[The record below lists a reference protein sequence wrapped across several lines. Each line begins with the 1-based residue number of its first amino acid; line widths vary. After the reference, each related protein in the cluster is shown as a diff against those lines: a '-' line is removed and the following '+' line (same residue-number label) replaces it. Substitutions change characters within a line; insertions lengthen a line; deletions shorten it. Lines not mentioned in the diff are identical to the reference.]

1 MYVYNWVTLL
11 YSWNTI
17 NQLYFNWKKKKQAV
31 YLIGWI
37 NDFLSTHFVRNDF
50 TESDLSLSS
59 LSANCEGDMPKLTV
73 RPPCGLQW
81 LSFVMPPRGVFKNKI
96 TGENFN
102 HKGRFCGVTPAF
114 LNLSLLRPVA
124 GHFSV
129 VEAVSCIVGYL
140 ATSTL
145 DAKRSILSYN
155 TLSLQTLP
163 DSPGSSWGKSHFWLK
178 NHWVKQTNN
187 NKKRLTDQL
196 CPGKLILKSPNT
208 LCYCFSICV
217 INFYFG

>member
-1 MYVYNWVTLL
+1 MSHFAL
-11 YSWNTI
+11 
-17 NQLYFNWKKKKQAV
+17 QLKYYKSAILQLKKKKKKQAV

-59 LSANCEGDMPKLTV
+59 LSANCEGGMPKLTV
-73 RPPCGLQW
+73 SPPCGLGW
-81 LSFVMPPRGVFKNKI
+81 LSFVMPPWGVFKNKI
-96 TGENFN
+96 TGETFN

-114 LNLSLLRPVA
+114 LNLRLLTPVA

-145 DAKRSILSYN
+145 DAKSSILSYN
-155 TLSLQTLP
+155 TLNIARHCQIPLEAHGAKVTSGWKTIEL
-163 DSPGSSWGKSHFWLK
+163 D
-178 NHWVKQTNN
+178 KQTT
-187 NKKRLTDQL
+187 KKDL
-196 CPGKLILKSPNT
+196 LISSVLENSF
-208 LCYCFSICV
+208 LSLLIHCV
-217 INFYFG
+217 IVFPFV